1 MTHEPGDLPF
11 AVVTRPDGVRR
22 SIRDL
27 PKDDDRADRVSGRH
41 VVTKAKAHGAH
52 AGLFAGSFVDVQ
64 IGEPSR
70 ASRFITKCKSLGYG
84 RASYGV
90 GGRNRA

>member
-41 VVTKAKAHGAH
+41 VVTKAKAETAKPKADKPKADKPAAAVP
-52 AGLFAGSFVDVQ
+52 AGVPAGMA
-64 IGEPSR
+64 EL
-70 ASRFITKCKSLGYG
+70 LGKWG
-84 RASYGV
+84 D
-90 GGRNRA
+90 